1 MGYSWRYHGIY
12 WGLMEY
18 SWGLILL
25 GSAVPGVDMIIDHIS
40 YLVIVIVIGYRHR
53 CYIPTYGG

>member
-40 YLVIVIVIGYRHR
+40 YLVIVIVIR
-53 CYIPTYGG
+53 I

>member
-1 MGYSWRYHGIY
+1 MAISWDLLGFNGIF
-12 WGLMEY
+12 M
-18 SWGLILL
+18 GLILL